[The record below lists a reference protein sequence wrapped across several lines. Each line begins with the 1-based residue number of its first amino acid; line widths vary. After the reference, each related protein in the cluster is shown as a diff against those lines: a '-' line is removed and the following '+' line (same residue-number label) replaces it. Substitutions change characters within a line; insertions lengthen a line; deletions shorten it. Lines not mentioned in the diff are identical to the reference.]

1 MLSLLR
7 KLQIFTIFIFLE
19 TYEEDSSEND
29 DDEEEKKK
37 ANGET
42 VDPLETYRL
51 TEARKKFLLGKIR
64 PFEDAVSK
72 EGMKSHVLQT
82 YIDYDSAE
90 LVSRYLASKRPFSQS
105 FSTYLKHV
113 SWTLSSFV
121 SY

>member
-7 KLQIFTIFIFLE
+7 KLQVFTIFIFLE
-19 TYEEDSSEND
+19 TYEEDSSE

-72 EGMKSHVLQT
+72 ESMKSHVLQT

-113 SWTLSSFV
+113 S
-121 SY
+121 